1 VLNTRYADTGFDQG
15 VAVLNDLARHPSTAH
30 FIALKLARHFIADE
44 PPAAAVS
51 RLAGAFTAN
60 EGDLP
65 TVYRALIEA
74 REAWLAPLAKY
85 KTPSDYIISA
95 YRGLGLPVEAGHGPL
110 VPFELLGQRTWQ
122 PGSPAGW
129 PDKSADWDGASALM
143 KRIEWADAVG
153 ARLGSRRDALE
164 LAPQL
169 LGANLSDAT
178 RTAVARASSA
188 AQAVTLLLAAPEF
201 MRR

>member
-1 VLNTRYADTGFDQG
+1 
-15 VAVLNDLARHPSTAH
+15 
-30 FIALKLARHFIADE
+30 
-44 PPAAAVS
+44 
-51 RLAGAFTAN
+51 
-60 EGDLP
+60 
-65 TVYRALIEA
+65 
-74 REAWLAPLAKY
+74 
-85 KTPSDYIISA
+85 
-95 YRGLGLPVEAGHGPL
+95 VEAGRGAL

-153 ARLGSRRDALE
+153 ARLGSRLDALE
-164 LAPQL
+164 RAPQL
-169 LGANLSDAT
+169 LGPNLSEAT

>member
-1 VLNTRYADTGFDQG
+1 
-15 VAVLNDLARHPSTAH
+15 VLNDLARHPATAH
-30 FIALKLARHFIADE
+30 FIATKLARHFIADE
-44 PPAAAVS
+44 PPPAAVK
-51 RLAGAFTAN
+51 RLAGAFTAS

-65 TVYRALIEA
+65 TLYRALIEE
-74 REAWLAPLAKY
+74 REAWAEPLPKY
-85 KTPSDYIISA
+85 KTPNDYIISA
-95 YRGLGLPVEAGHGPL
+95 YRGLELPVELGKGAL
-110 VPFELLGQRTWQ
+110 LPFETLGQRNWQ

-129 PDKSADWDGASALM
+129 PDTSADWDGSSALM

-153 ARLGSRRDALE
+153 ARLGSRRDAQQ

-169 LGANLSDAT
+169 LGANLSAAT
-178 RTAVARASSA
+178 RTAVARATSG